1 MEKRIEKILSFE
13 KDFENSFDIEVIL
26 NPELLDGYFYS
37 EKKKVKHH
45 ICLIK
50 DYLEDYSLFTSLVE
64 RYKVHSDYLITKKD
78 NELCIGCMLNCA
90 NQIHPTFNFVC
101 YFIILNI
108 EVRGNSFHRQ
118 DKNTLIINCLNLFSI
133 KDEILV
139 FDFEKMTR
147 YFKEYDIKRIKS
159 NLLAG
164 KPIDNLDFL
173 NKLSDLINEFDDEIS
188 VFSDEPTVKC
198 SVIRVI
204 ENKEKYYNKKIAIDG
219 LHEKSADCE
228 SKKDNKKSKRSNSIS
243 TENSTPICKLKK
255 TKSEIVLEKLN
266 QYGFSELEILKD
278 INIKFLVE
286 HIFTNTKTPY
296 KIAYLSYLGF
306 IEKIDTEYCDSQKD
320 LHKLLE
326 KIIGVNERAVRGNI
340 NGINQKISKDRIRY
354 TAYKHIEK
362 VKEHYQ
368 TLK

>member
-1 MEKRIEKILSFE
+1 MEKRMEKISTFE
-13 KDFENSFDIEVIL
+13 KDFKNGFDIEVIL

-37 EKKKVKHH
+37 EKEKVKHH
-45 ICLIK
+45 MCLIK
-50 DYLEDYSLFTSLVE
+50 DYIEDYSLFITLIE
-64 RYKVHSDYLITKKD
+64 LNKVHSDYLITKKV
-78 NELCIGCMLNCA
+78 NEPCVGCMLDCA
-90 NQIHPTFNFVC
+90 NQIHPTFNFAC

-108 EVRGNSFHRQ
+108 ELRGNSVHRQ
-118 DKNTLIINCLNLFSI
+118 DKNTLIINCLNLFSV

-147 YFKEYDIKRIKS
+147 YFKEYDIKKIKS

-188 VFSDEPTVKC
+188 IFSDEPTVKC
-198 SVIRVI
+198 SVMRVI

-219 LHEKSADCE
+219 LREKS
-228 SKKDNKKSKRSNSIS
+228 KGSNSIS
-243 TENSTPICKLKK
+243 SENSTPICNLEK
-255 TKSEIVLEKLN
+255 TKPETILKKLN
-266 QYGFSELEILKD
+266 QYGFSELETLKD
-278 INIKFLVE
+278 IDIKSLVE
-286 HIFTNTKTPY
+286 HIFTNTKAPY
-296 KIAYLSYLGF
+296 QIAYLSYLGF

-340 NGINQKISKDRIRY
+340 NGINQKISKDRKRY